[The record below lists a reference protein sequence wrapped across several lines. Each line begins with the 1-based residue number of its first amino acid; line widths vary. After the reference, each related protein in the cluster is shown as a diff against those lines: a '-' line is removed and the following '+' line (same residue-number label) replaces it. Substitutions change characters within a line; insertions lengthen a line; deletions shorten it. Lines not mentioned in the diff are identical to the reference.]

1 MYVSTV
7 LFENIPPIALNS
19 CWCISEVSVY
29 GEEVQSSGSSLCKQR
44 WTSFD
49 ETSLETTENKTIL
62 KNLLIDQAGC
72 VPELPN
78 LGH

>member
-7 LFENIPPIALNS
+7 LFENIPLIALKS
-19 CWCISEVSVY
+19 CWCISKVSVY
-29 GEEVQSSGSSLCKQR
+29 GEEVR

-49 ETSLETTENKTIL
+49 ETSLETTKNKTIF

-78 LGH
+78 LGY